1 MYICVCMKAH
11 YCYKQLQLQ
20 LNTQPIATR
29 KLNQNTI
36 RHRDTKY
43 DDDGDNDNEDEKFK
57 STQTLALTHALTLD
71 TRTHTRVQS
80 GF

>member
-1 MYICVCMKAH
+1 MKAH

-20 LNTQPIATR
+20 LNAQPIATR

-36 RHRDTKY
+36 RHRYTKYY
-43 DDDGDNDNEDEKFK
+43 DDDDDNEDEKFK

-71 TRTHTRVQS
+71 TRVFRVA
-80 GF
+80 